1 MRYPA
6 FCAPCAPPRGAARQS
21 VLTRG
26 RPRRLAAPPRM
37 AAAGAAGSAAP
48 PPAAPSSGREQ
59 LPVCAASH
67 EYPIVFRPHGMRDA
81 SLYAPHAPGDKV
93 LIVTN
98 ETVGPL
104 YLDRVADALREAGK
118 TVFTVVLPDGE
129 QFKSVACLGTIWD
142 ACLEHRLDRK
152 STLVALGGG
161 VIGDITGFAA
171 ATYVRGVP
179 FIQVPTTLLAVV
191 DSAVGG
197 KTAVNHPR
205 GKNMIGAFYQPNTV
219 IVDRTALD
227 TLDDRQMAAGFAEI
241 VKYGLIRDWAF
252 FEWCE
257 DNVDALRERDPAAL
271 QYAMRMSCQFKADV
285 VAEDERE
292 SGVRAILNLGHTFG
306 HAIEASMG
314 YGAWLHGEA
323 VAAGMVM
330 ACEMSARLGWI
341 DPEVTARAERVL
353 ARASLPVRPPPSVT
367 LEKFMTYMSVDK
379 KVEAGV
385 LRLVLLKAGGEAV
398 VTSDYPE
405 DVLFDTIMHYHA
417 LFKRDPGRYEHNFP
431 PERAPVNVY

>member
-1 MRYPA
+1 
-6 FCAPCAPPRGAARQS
+6 
-21 VLTRG
+21 V
-26 RPRRLAAPPRM
+26 
-37 AAAGAAGSAAP
+37 AAG
-48 PPAAPSSGREQ
+48 RDE
-59 LPVCAASH
+59 LIVRAASH
-67 EYPIVFRPHGMRDA
+67 EYPIVFRPHGLQDA
-81 SLYAPHAPGDKV
+81 SLYTPYAPGDKV

-104 YLDRVADALREAGK
+104 YLDYVADTLRVAGK
-118 TVFTVVLPDGE
+118 TVFTVILPDGE
-129 QFKSVACLGTIWD
+129 QYKSVDYLGVIWD

-152 STLVALGGG
+152 STLIALGGG
-161 VIGDITGFAA
+161 VVGDITGFAA

-219 IVDRTALD
+219 IVDRTVLE
-227 TLDDRQMAAGFAEI
+227 TLDDRQMAAGIAEI
-241 VKYGLIRDWAF
+241 VKYGLIRDWTF

-257 DNVDALRERDPAAL
+257 ANMDALRAREPDAL
-271 QYAMRMSCQFKADV
+271 QYAMRMSCQFKADI
-285 VAEDERE
+285 VAADERE

-314 YGAWLHGEA
+314 YGSWLHGEA
-323 VAAGMVM
+323 VSAGMIM
-330 ACEMSARLGWI
+330 ACEMSSRLGWI
-341 DPEVTARAERVL
+341 DPEVTRRAERVL

-367 LEKFMTYMSVDK
+367 LERFMTYMSIDK

-385 LRLVLLKAGGEAV
+385 LRLVLLKAGGKAV
-398 VTSDYPE
+398 VTSDFPE

-417 LFKRDPGRYEHNFP
+417 LFKSDPGNYDRH
-431 PERAPVNVY
+431 APAT

>member
-1 MRYPA
+1 MTVSST
-6 FCAPCAPPRGAARQS
+6 AANDE
-21 VLTRG
+21 LTV
-26 RPRRLAAPPRM
+26 
-37 AAAGAAGSAAP
+37 S
-48 PPAAPSSGREQ
+48 
-59 LPVCAASH
+59 AASH
-67 EYPIVFRPHGMRDA
+67 TYPIVFRPHGLRDA
-81 SLYAPHAPGDKV
+81 SLFLPHAPGDKV

-104 YLDRVADALREAGK
+104 YLDSVANALTSAGK
-118 TVFTVVLPDGE
+118 TVFSVILPDGE
-129 QFKSVACLGTIWD
+129 QHKSIDCLGTIWD
-142 ACLEHRLDRK
+142 ACLKHRLDRK
-152 STLVALGGG
+152 STLIALGGG
-161 VIGDITGFAA
+161 VVGDITGFAA

-197 KTAVNHPR
+197 KTAINHPS

-219 IVDRTALD
+219 IVDRTVLE
-227 TLDDRQMAAGFAEI
+227 TLDDRQMAAGIAEI
-241 VKYGLIRDWAF
+241 VKYGLIRDWDF

-257 DNVDALRERDPAAL
+257 ANMDALRAREPEAL

-285 VAEDERE
+285 VSEDERE

-314 YGAWLHGEA
+314 YGSWLHGEA

-330 ACEMSARLGWI
+330 ACEMSVRLGWI
-341 DPEVTARAERVL
+341 DESITRRVEAVL
-353 ARASLPVRPPPSVT
+353 ARASLPVRPPPTVT

-385 LRLVLLKAGGEAV
+385 LRLVLLKGKGHAV
-398 VTSDYPE
+398 ITSDYSE
-405 DVLFDTIMHYHA
+405 EVLFDTIMYYHA
-417 LFKRDPGRYEHNFP
+417 LFKKDPGHYERQIVSEMTH
-431 PERAPVNVY
+431 